1 MVAELTGGGSGE
13 GIRTENGVMSL
24 LATEYVKDEIMDMTL
39 IDELGEKRYWALRE
53 KRQELISM
61 VKSEQPRS

>member
-1 MVAELTGGGSGE
+1 MVAELTGGDPGE

-39 IDELGEKRYWALRE
+39 IDELGEERYWALRE

>member
-1 MVAELTGGGSGE
+1 VAKLTGSGSGE

-24 LATEYVKDEIMDMTL
+24 LATEYVKDEIIDTTL
-39 IDELGEKRYWALRE
+39 IDELGEERYWTLRE

-61 VKSEQPRS
+61 LKSGQPRS